1 MAEQNHRSQPAMAG
15 EFFREI
21 SSVNTAIAG
30 GWVQTFGACVT
41 TSFFGS
47 DFRPSPLHFDL
58 DRPVPV
64 GLD

>member
-30 GWVQTFGACVT
+30 DWVQPFGYKNSNDHRNPHPKAVA
-41 TSFFGS
+41 
-47 DFRPSPLHFDL
+47 L
-58 DRPVPV
+58 D
-64 GLD
+64 

>member
-30 GWVQTFGACVT
+30 GWFN
-41 TSFFGS
+41 
-47 DFRPSPLHFDL
+47 RSPN
-58 DRPVPV
+58 P
-64 GLD
+64 